1 MKVGFLTMPYKIEKI
16 KLDEKQDRRIKLS
29 SDDKKEIYHLYHDIG
44 GYSLNDLA
52 KIYKVCKKTILLI
65 VNKDSKINNDNY
77 IKNNW
82 KKYYDKDY
90 HTIAIKNTRRY
101 KQNLHLKGEL

>member
-1 MKVGFLTMPYKIEKI
+1 MPYKIEKI
-16 KLDEKQDRRIKLS
+16 KLNESQDRRIKLS
-29 SDDKKEIYHLYHDIG
+29 RAEKDEIYNLYVNVG

-52 KIYKVCKKTILLI
+52 KKYNVSKKTILLI
-65 VNKDSKINNDNY
+65 VNKNSKKKSDEY

-82 KKYYDKDY
+82 KKYYDKTE
-90 HTIAIKNTRRY
+90 HTNAIKNTRRY